1 MLHFCFWTWKTQ
13 EKPKTKQSNLLFPSC
28 QWAGLLLYSS
38 LPNPYQQV
46 KILIATLSWLAIPC
60 TVSGFSLAICH
71 EAQYCCE
78 VPGEMVPCV
87 PSIQKVLSFLH
98 PFPCCKP
105 GIHSPTAPQPNSR
118 PYRPLSYNA
127 CPTCH
132 FLCSSV
138 LSSGA
143 GGATPTRGIEGK
155 SCDTYLNLL

>member
-1 MLHFCFWTWKTQ
+1 MSGPPALFLFTKSLSTGENIDRHTQ
-13 EKPKTKQSNLLFPSC
+13 LVGNS
-28 QWAGLLLYSS
+28 LYR
-38 LPNPYQQV
+38 V
-46 KILIATLSWLAIPC
+46 R
-60 TVSGFSLAICH
+60 FSLAICH

-78 VPGEMVPCV
+78 VPGELVPCV

-132 FLCSSV
+132 LLCSSV